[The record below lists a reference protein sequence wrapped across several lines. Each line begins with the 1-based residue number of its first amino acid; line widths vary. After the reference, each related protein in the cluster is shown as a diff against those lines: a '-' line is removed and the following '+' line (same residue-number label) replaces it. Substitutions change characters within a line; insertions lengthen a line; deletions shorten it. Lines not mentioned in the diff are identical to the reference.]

1 MTATTKRVLSYIG
14 AGLALAAMLGLGV
27 FYAASTLVAPLWAA
41 IVLWIIWATLFV
53 LGIVWIRR
61 HPLRVLPLPIAAA
74 AGGSAASPP
83 VRRSSAR
90 WGLIHER
97 ERSEHQPY
105 RRGGY
110 VNSGLNWVRIQGTVL
125 DRRRGY
131 RTRACQDTDKEWN
144 RE

>member
-1 MTATTKRVLSYIG
+1 MTATTKGVLSYIG

-74 AGGSAASPP
+74 AVWFGGISAGEAFLG
-83 VRRSSAR
+83 
-90 WGLIHER
+90 W
-97 ERSEHQPY
+97 
-105 RRGGY
+105 RG
-110 VNSGLNWVRIQGTVL
+110 
-125 DRRRGY
+125 
-131 RTRACQDTDKEWN
+131 
-144 RE
+144 

>member
-1 MTATTKRVLSYIG
+1 MTTTTKRVLSYIG

-74 AGGSAASPP
+74 AVWFGGISAGEAFLG
-83 VRRSSAR
+83 
-90 WGLIHER
+90 WTG
-97 ERSEHQPY
+97 
-105 RRGGY
+105 
-110 VNSGLNWVRIQGTVL
+110 
-125 DRRRGY
+125 
-131 RTRACQDTDKEWN
+131 
-144 RE
+144 